1 MRFRNKSGYQNE
13 ENIFWI
19 TMTDL
24 MLGLVLVFMIL
35 FFYSS
40 TSSYFEKVRE
50 QTITGNINT
59 QLSEKLKEQ
68 KVDASVDLFSGVV
81 NISDLELFELN
92 SWELSPKGRA
102 YLQKFVPI
110 YVNTI
115 FANEDY
121 KGKITG
127 LVIQGHT
134 DSQTFAGIATPEE
147 QYMKNMELS
156 LKRAYSVASY
166 FRHTSYDKK
175 YSNDLEKIMLVEG
188 CSYSKPVLDQN
199 GKEDFSKSRR
209 VELKLITAKGEA
221 NNILKSFKKD

>member
-68 KVDASVDLFSGVV
+68 NVDASVDLFSGVV

>member
-1 MRFRNKSGYQNE
+1 MKFIKKNSSYNE

-50 QTITGNINT
+50 QAITGDVNA
-59 QLSEKLKEQ
+59 QLVEKLNEQ
-68 KVDASVDLFSGVV
+68 NVNASVDLFSGIV

-92 SWELSPKGRA
+92 SWELSENGKA

-115 FANEDY
+115 LGNEEY
-121 KGKITG
+121 NKKISG
-127 LVIQGHT
+127 LIIQGHT
-134 DSQTFAGIATPEE
+134 DSQNFAGVNSPEA

-156 LKRAYSVASY
+156 LKRAYAVADY
-166 FRHTSYDKK
+166 FQHTNYDKK
-175 YSNDLEKIMLVEG
+175 YSKALEKIMLVEG
-188 CSYSKPVLDQN
+188 CSYSHPVLSED
-199 GKEDFSKSRR
+199 GKEDYAKSRR
-209 VELKLITAKGEA
+209 VELKLVTVSKDA
-221 NNILKSFKKD
+221 NSIASKLKP

>member
-1 MRFRNKSGYQNE
+1 MKFIKKNSSYNE

-35 FFYSS
+35 FFYST

-50 QTITGNINT
+50 QAITGDVNA
-59 QLSEKLKEQ
+59 QLVEKLNEQ
-68 KVDASVDLFSGVV
+68 NVNASVDLFSGIV

-92 SWELSPKGRA
+92 SWELSENGKA

-115 FANEDY
+115 LGNEEY
-121 KGKITG
+121 NKKISG
-127 LVIQGHT
+127 LIIQGHT
-134 DSQTFAGIATPEE
+134 DSQSFAGVNSPEA

-156 LKRAYSVASY
+156 LKRAYAVADY
-166 FRHTSYDKK
+166 FQHTNYDKK
-175 YSNDLEKIMLVEG
+175 YSKALEKIMLVEG
-188 CSYSKPVLDQN
+188 CSYSHPVLSED
-199 GKEDFSKSRR
+199 GKEDYAKSRR
-209 VELKLITAKGEA
+209 VELKLVTVSKDA
-221 NNILKSFKKD
+221 NSIASKLKP